1 MKKKTRA
8 DYYKE
13 NPESYAKKKKYD
25 SKLGKRDD
33 LKKKRVELKKEYFK
47 APPKSAKGK
56 KGSAKAMVTKR
67 GKTQEEPQFDLCLGA
82 AGQRNGKNKAVLKSL
97 SNEIR
102 QKLAVRSINR

>member
-33 LKKKRVELKKEYFK
+33 LKKKRVELNAYNRKKKTYGNGDGLD
-47 APPKSAKGK
+47 AMHKGK
-56 KGSAKAMVTKR
+56 KIVGYAKASKNRGDKNDSSGDKRAR
-67 GKTQEEPQFDLCLGA
+67 GKK
-82 AGQRNGKNKAVLKSL
+82 R
-97 SNEIR
+97 
-102 QKLAVRSINR
+102 

>member
-33 LKKKRVELKKEYFK
+33 LKKKRVELNAYNRKKKTYGNGDGLD
-47 APPKSAKGK
+47 SIHMGK
-56 KGSAKAMVTKR
+56 KIVGYAKASKNRGDKNDSAGDKRAR
-67 GKTQEEPQFDLCLGA
+67 GKK
-82 AGQRNGKNKAVLKSL
+82 R
-97 SNEIR
+97 
-102 QKLAVRSINR
+102 